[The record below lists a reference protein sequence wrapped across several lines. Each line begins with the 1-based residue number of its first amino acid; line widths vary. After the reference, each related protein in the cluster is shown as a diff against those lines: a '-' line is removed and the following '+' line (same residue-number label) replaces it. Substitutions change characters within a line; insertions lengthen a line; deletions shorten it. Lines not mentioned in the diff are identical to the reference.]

1 MKKLF
6 SIFLLTLII
15 PLLRAQSEHQEHDH
29 FHQHEISI
37 ASAPAF
43 FFGEE
48 AGSVAWGLHAEY
60 AQRLGEKRW
69 ALGAAYEH
77 LWDDHQH
84 RTYGLNFQ
92 YSPGYHTHLSF
103 EPGIT
108 TELHDGVREW
118 IPTFHME
125 FAYEWEIGFLDVGPY
140 AEVAVEPHA
149 QHLSAGLH
157 VALPF

>member
-6 SIFLLTLII
+6 IFSPLFSTSSLLQ
-15 PLLRAQSEHQEHDH
+15 AQSEHEEHDH
-29 FHQHEISI
+29 FHKREISI

-43 FFGEE
+43 FFGDES
-48 AGSVAWGLHAEY
+48 GSVAWGLHAEF
-60 AQRLGEKRW
+60 AHRIGEKRW

-84 RTYGLNFQ
+84 RTYSLNIQ
-92 YSPGYHTHLSF
+92 YSPGYHTHISM
-103 EPGIT
+103 EPGLT

-118 IPTFHME
+118 IPTFHVE

-140 AEVAVEPHA
+140 AEAAIEPHA